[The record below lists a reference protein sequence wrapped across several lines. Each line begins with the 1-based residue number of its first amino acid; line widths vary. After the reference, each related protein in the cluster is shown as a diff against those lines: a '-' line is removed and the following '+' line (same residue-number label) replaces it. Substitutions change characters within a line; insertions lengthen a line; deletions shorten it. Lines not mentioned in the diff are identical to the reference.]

1 MLRELLVREFALI
14 EELRLEFDTGL
25 NILTGETGAGKS
37 IIIDALGLVLGGRF
51 SSEMIRTSSD
61 ACYVEAVFDIHAK
74 QELTDTLGGLGI
86 QLQPGDALIVSREVS
101 SSGKSRCRINGQ
113 TVNVGTLAEVG
124 ALLVDIHGQHDH
136 QSLLSPDKQ
145 IHILDRFGGENLAGP
160 CERVKLQYDRRVEL
174 HREFQGLQVDESEKT
189 RRLEL
194 LGYQLQEIDDLKL
207 QPGEEEELTREAEIL
222 GSAER
227 LYEACAKSHFLLYE
241 GDDGSSPAVAQLGE
255 VQNRLEPLAAIDER
269 LKPII
274 QMIAE
279 AAAQAEEAAR
289 ELRGYQDRIDFSPER
304 LAQVQSR
311 LEELAKVKRKY
322 GGSIEAVLAHAEK
335 ARAEISGYTS
345 REERLVELEREL
357 KELDSVLAADAASL
371 SAKRRQVATALEDA
385 ITRELA
391 DLNMQKTRFLVS
403 ISNRPSSDGVEWQG
417 QRLTVGPK
425 GFDEVEF
432 LVSPNPGED
441 PKPLARIASGGELSR
456 IMLALKSILG
466 MVDEIATMIFDEID
480 AGVGGRTAQAVGEK
494 MLVISQ
500 YRQVLCITHLPQIA
514 SMAHRHFFIEKSV
527 TGDRTVV
534 SVRSLTFK
542 ERVEE
547 LARMLG
553 GSEMTDL
560 TLKHAQEMLTLAE
573 SVRVKKV
580 GRSS

>member
-1 MLRELLVREFALI
+1 MLKELLVREFALI

-51 SSEMIRTSSD
+51 SSEMIRTSAES
-61 ACYVEAVFDIHAK
+61 CYVEAVFEIGSK
-74 QELTDTLGGLGI
+74 QALLETLGGLGI
-86 QLQPGDALIVSREVS
+86 QHQPGDALILSREVS
-101 SSGKSRCRINGQ
+101 NSGKSRCRVNGQ
-113 TVNVGTLAEVG
+113 TVNVGTLSEIG

-136 QSLLSPDKQ
+136 QSLLSADKQ
-145 IHILDRFGGENLAGP
+145 IHILDRFGGDALSGLA
-160 CERVKLQYDRRVEL
+160 ERVAQAYQRRAGLYHEY
-174 HREFQGLQVDESEKT
+174 QGLQVDESEKA

-207 QPGEEEELTREAEIL
+207 RPGEEEELSREAEIL

-241 GDDGSSPAVAQLGE
+241 GDEGAGAAVAQLGE
-255 VQNRLEPLAAIDER
+255 VRNRLEPLSDVDER
-269 LKPII
+269 LKPIV
-274 QMIAE
+274 QMVAE

-289 ELRGYQDRIDFSPER
+289 EIRSYQDRIDFSPER
-304 LAQVQSR
+304 LAEVQSR
-311 LEELAKVKRKY
+311 LDELAKVKRKY
-322 GGSIEAVLAHAEK
+322 GGSIEAVLEYADK
-335 ARAEISGYTS
+335 ARAEIGGFTS
-345 REERLVELEREL
+345 REERLAQLEGEL
-357 KELDSVLAADAASL
+357 KGVEAGLAADAAAL
-371 SAKRRQVATALEDA
+371 SARRRQVATALEDA
-385 ITRELA
+385 IARELS

-403 ISNRPSSDGVEWQG
+403 ITNRPSNDGLEWQG
-417 QRLTVGPK
+417 QRYAVGPC
-425 GFDEVEF
+425 GFDEIEF

-466 MVDEIATMIFDEID
+466 MVDEIPTMIFDEID

-514 SMAHRHFFIEKSV
+514 SMAHRHFYIEKAV

-534 SVRSLTFK
+534 SVRPLTFK
-542 ERVEE
+542 ERVDE

-553 GSEMTDL
+553 GAEMTEL
-560 TLKHAQEMLTLAE
+560 TRKHAQEMLTLAE

-580 GRSS
+580 GRSY